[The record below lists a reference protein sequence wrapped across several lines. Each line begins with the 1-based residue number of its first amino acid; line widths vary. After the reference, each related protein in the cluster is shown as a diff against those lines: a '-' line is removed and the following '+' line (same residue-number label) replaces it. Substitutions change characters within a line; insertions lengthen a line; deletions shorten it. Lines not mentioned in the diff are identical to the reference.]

1 MLKFQP
7 YRIIPSMEY
16 LARLRQFRQ
25 KITLKTWNPHFKS
38 FYRQNRS
45 CHWLEIFSVC
55 SKCKSH
61 KAHTISASYDYSF
74 YFFFDNFSKIWH
86 LKSEIRVHSVPQGV
100 DHLCIKGD
108 ISIDPPP
115 ICLHICCGILMR
127 KWYYCLLNAPPPP
140 VYIKKV

>member
-1 MLKFQP
+1 
-7 YRIIPSMEY
+7 MEY

-74 YFFFDNFSKIWH
+74 YFFFYNFSKIWH

-115 ICLHICCGILMR
+115 YLPAYLLWNFNEKMILLSFECPPLMS
-127 KWYYCLLNAPPPP
+127 KMFNAEN
-140 VYIKKV
+140 